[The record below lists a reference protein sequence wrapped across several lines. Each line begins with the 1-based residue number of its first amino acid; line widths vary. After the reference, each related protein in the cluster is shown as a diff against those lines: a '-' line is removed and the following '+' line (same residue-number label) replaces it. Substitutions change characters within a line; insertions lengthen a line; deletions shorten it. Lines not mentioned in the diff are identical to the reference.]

1 MSTGLTD
8 AIISIYRVGY
18 NIWTT
23 IISVAMNLFT
33 VDPLNA
39 NGTIY
44 GTVKGLFDVLE
55 AGSVTIALVF
65 FLIALLKEVIATPP
79 EQQARKFLGDFI
91 RFGILIGILAN
102 LWVIMGTVM
111 DVANNITS
119 SLAFSGSYELN
130 VDDTDLPDII
140 ADMLDE
146 DNFVEEE
153 DPDLRFLDKIAEKA
167 KVMLLMFVVAAISMF
182 SGFVTDIILIACA
195 ISILNSAI
203 QRIIKPLVI
212 LPFSCITV
220 ALASGSGEASRITA
234 SYLKTFFGFCISGAF
249 MVIAVN
255 LGTAI
260 ATSIINVTGGGSPI
274 ETAIN
279 ASLQAAIMPLVI
291 AGLIKA
297 MDSIIARFF

>member
-130 VDDTDLPDII
+130 VDDTDLPDVI

-146 DNFVEEE
+146 SNFEEE
-153 DPDLRFLDKIAEKA
+153 EKEKFLDRIAEKA

>member
-55 AGSVTIALVF
+55 AGAVTIALVF

-146 DNFVEEE
+146 SNFEEE
-153 DPDLRFLDKIAEKA
+153 EKEKFLDRIAEKA

>member
-33 VDPLNA
+33 IDPLNA

-146 DNFVEEE
+146 SNFEEE
-153 DPDLRFLDKIAEKA
+153 EKEKFLDRIAEKA

-234 SYLKTFFGFCISGAF
+234 AYLKTFFGFCISGAF